1 MVDINK
7 IKAEAEKEVRE
18 EKEKKAKEQIKSLI
32 RKRDAAKLV
41 LDNIDREIA
50 DAYKLIGEGN
60 PTDPT

>member
-18 EKEKKAKEQIKSLI
+18 EKEKKAKEKIKDLL
-32 RKRDAAKLV
+32 RKRDSAKLV

-50 DAYKLIGEGN
+50 DAYKLIGEGS
-60 PTDPT
+60 PSDPT